1 MCVYVKCF
9 SVLCSSTAVI
19 SAHPIHSLDPPHHH
33 FHSGSL
39 ASPTRSFLH
48 HQLSPWPLGSA
59 MSHSDR
65 ADSTGERTTLRELLL
80 CGTWKLEPEAGSGS
94 SLGFHEAW
102 VKYRQNPGWAGLSWV
117 SQILILDVRGVV
129 ALEKGVSCF
138 MHCSKQGFLLLKPRT
153 LESAVSD

>member
-1 MCVYVKCF
+1 MFEVLQPRGLSWVVNQPRVWLPAGEGSREGCPQPVLCVCVCVCVKCF

-65 ADSTGERTTLRELLL
+65 ADSTGERPTLRDVVL
-80 CGTWKLEPEAGSGS
+80 CATVRETPANWSLQLGQSPLWGSMRDGLGTDRI
-94 SLGFHEAW
+94 LGGLRF
-102 VKYRQNPGWAGLSWV
+102 PG
-117 SQILILDVRGVV
+117 
-129 ALEKGVSCF
+129 
-138 MHCSKQGFLLLKPRT
+138 
-153 LESAVSD
+153 

>member
-1 MCVYVKCF
+1 MITQGFKRGCKSAEGLAPCWRREQGGESPACPVCVCVKCF

-65 ADSTGERTTLRELLL
+65 ADSTGERTTLREVLL
-80 CGTWKLEPEAGSGS
+80 CGTVRETPGNRSLKLGQSPLWGSMRHGLS
-94 SLGFHEAW
+94 IDRILDGLGF
-102 VKYRQNPGWAGLSWV
+102 
-117 SQILILDVRGVV
+117 
-129 ALEKGVSCF
+129 
-138 MHCSKQGFLLLKPRT
+138 
-153 LESAVSD
+153 